1 MFHIFMLP
9 LKQPDWQKFQGVDW
23 SHIRERPAAIPVE
36 VRERKERNIVEEK
49 EWNRKQQ
56 QNILH
61 FDFQVKSIDDTSNF
75 DDFPEVDLKIREHL
89 IIIATTI
96 LVILVISIIH
106 PYPPTN
112 PNYANDHPKR
122 YFSELSFS
130 FLSPNRYTGH
140 PCKDSNSF
148 ILWTYFFVF
157 QLLPQITTLASRTRT
172 GFS

>member
-1 MFHIFMLP
+1 M
-9 LKQPDWQKFQGVDW
+9 
-23 SHIRERPAAIPVE
+23 R
-36 VRERKERNIVEEK
+36 
-49 EWNRKQQ
+49 
-56 QNILH
+56 
-61 FDFQVKSIDDTSNF
+61 SIDDTSNF

-112 PNYANDHPKR
+112 PNYENDRPKDIFQNFHFHFCLQIVTLATR
-122 YFSELSFS
+122 AKTQLNF
-130 FLSPNRYTGH
+130 N
-140 PCKDSNSF
+140 CKL